1 VSRIAT
7 HRGEH
12 ASRILQAVGY
22 DLRAPGPEQRPEQ
35 QTLARCP
42 LLTRRYFSDEFTEVK
57 LVLRVVPMPLTAAM
71 IMMLMPTAI
80 RQYSIA
86 VAPDWSRRNFENT
99 CRIQNSYQRFAGFSS
114 EPGRN

>member
-1 VSRIAT
+1 MIC
-7 HRGEH
+7 G
-12 ASRILQAVGY
+12 LQVPNSVPNSKRLHGV
-22 DLRAPGPEQRPEQ
+22 
-35 QTLARCP
+35 
-42 LLTRRYFSDEFTEVK
+42 TRRYFSDEFTEVK